1 MLYCNT
7 ALYILQLYSALHST
21 ALYNPPQTQGVPQGR
36 KSGVHTQKHVPENP
50 CISSLG
56 SSERGLIPCIIF
68 ADAPQLPSKIF
79 HFTRTRRFARAFD
92 RCHGGHRARPAPPRA
107 FGLKKHTS
115 RPLVSRAGTRRA
127 SLRLRRLCARC
138 ARALVPHQRARSA
151 APDKVERQES
161 VGSDALAAFVV
172 PLDAFESRGK
182 DDCLRAPPSCA
193 RVSIQLGSSKVC
205 RVVHDQRDFL
215 ECHTTDHL
223 TKDRSM
229 HLEGKTNGDA
239 RGREIATCAAV
250 GAEIRTC
257 IRRLVRVWPLKPT
270 RGRGT
275 AFLRDRRDFSEDRR
289 EVTR

>member
-1 MLYCNT
+1 MRQPHRLT
-7 ALYILQLYSALHST
+7 
-21 ALYNPPQTQGVPQGR
+21 
-36 KSGVHTQKHVPENP
+36 K
-50 CISSLG
+50 
-56 SSERGLIPCIIF
+56 
-68 ADAPQLPSKIF
+68 PQLPSKIF

-138 ARALVPHQRARSA
+138 AIVLVAHHEHA
-151 APDKVERQES
+151 APRADKVVSQES
-161 VGSDALAAFVV
+161 VGRDALAAFVV
-172 PLDAFESRGK
+172 PLDACESRGK

-205 RVVHDQRDFL
+205 RDLRVNVDFL
-215 ECHTTDHL
+215 VGVSDDLLAAE
-223 TKDRSM
+223 RSM

-250 GAEIRTC
+250 GAEIQTC
-257 IRRLVRVWPLKPT
+257 IQRLVRAWPLEPT
-270 RGRGT
+270 SGRGAVSPRSPGSHGGSSLGNQADAGT
-275 AFLRDRRDFSEDRR
+275 LDPSEEMQGSGR
-289 EVTR
+289 